1 MPAIVTAAELRTVL
15 GVSSS
20 LYSDAYLEGIIDS
33 AEGVIL
39 PMLTAYQSAVSGV
52 YLSNNVAYYLTQR
65 PNQFVEGQSV
75 VVTGC
80 VPDLFNGTITITS
93 NASNLYPPFSY
104 APPFSYSE
112 FYYSPLYTFSAAL
125 VNADVELR
133 NVIPAG
139 VAVLSGASAAT
150 LYADNAAVESA
161 ILIVSVEIFQ
171 SITAPGGQIEG
182 VDFAPSPFRMG
193 RSLQNRVVGLLSP
206 FLEVETIC
214 Q

>member
-75 VVTGC
+75 VITGC
-80 VPDLFNGTITITS
+80 VPSLFNGTVTVTS
-93 NASNLYPPFSY
+93 NAGNLYPPFSY
-104 APPFSYSE
+104 
-112 FYYSPLYTFSAAL
+112 SPLYVFSAAK
-125 VNADVELR
+125 
-133 NVIPAG
+133 
-139 VAVLSGASAAT
+139 
-150 LYADNAAVESA
+150 
-161 ILIVSVEIFQ
+161 
-171 SITAPGGQIEG
+171 
-182 VDFAPSPFRMG
+182 
-193 RSLQNRVVGLLSP
+193 
-206 FLEVETIC
+206 
-214 Q
+214 